1 MKKLFAILAITAIA
15 ISACK
20 KDSEEEVKVN
30 VLVPTV
36 GNVSVTSVTSDSA
49 TFSATVTLQGE
60 TPVTAR
66 GFCWGKTQNP
76 DLTGTFNVSG
86 SGLGAYTTRI
96 GGLKDSTIYYVRS
109 YATNSAGTSYGQEV
123 PFTTLAFQGATSLIV
138 EQKNRGILLDFS
150 ETWCPPCGAYGGP
163 AFDSILFQEG
173 TLLTAMK
180 IYGSS
185 SPSSLNS
192 SVSNSFS
199 SAYGVS
205 GVPDFW
211 FNNTEENVGGGVYS
225 SVSANYNWAVGKA
238 NTFAASSVK
247 AGVAVRKEV
256 VNDSIVISTKVKF
269 FQAQTAGQNFK
280 IAAYVVEDDIIATQQ
295 VSNAPANTAYVHR
308 NLLRACNNTSSYG
321 GVALNSSSAITVNQE
336 FPNTFKIKVN
346 PAWNMAK
353 VKVICVVW
361 NGNSTPHIVVNSNLA
376 Q

>member
-1 MKKLFAILAITAIA
+1 MKKLFAILAITALA

-20 KDSEEEVKVN
+20 KDKEEEVVK

-36 GNVSVTSVTSDSA
+36 SKVTVSSVTSDSA
-49 TFSATVTLQGE
+49 TFDATVTAQGE
-60 TPVTAR
+60 SPVIAR
-66 GFCWGKTQNP
+66 GFCWAKTHNP
-76 DLTGTFNVSG
+76 DLTNSFNVSG
-86 SGLGAYTTRI
+86 NGLGAYSSRI
-96 GGLKDSTIYYVRS
+96 GGLIDTTIYYVRS

-123 PFTTLAFQGATSLIV
+123 PFTTLAFQGAASLIV
-138 EQKNRGILLDFS
+138 EQKNRGILFDFS

-163 AFDSILFQEG
+163 AFDSILFNEG
-173 TLLTAMK
+173 TLLTGMK

-185 SPSSLNS
+185 TPATLNS
-192 SVSNSFS
+192 SVSSSFS
-199 SAYGVS
+199 SAYNVT

-211 FNNTEENVGGGVYS
+211 FNNTEENSGGGVYS
-225 SVSANYNWAVGKA
+225 SISSNYNWALGKA
-238 NTFAASSVK
+238 NTFGAGSVK

-269 FQAQTAGQNFK
+269 YQAQTAGQNFK

-295 VSNAPANTAYVHR
+295 VSGAPANTSYKHR
-308 NLLRACNNTSSYG
+308 NLLRACNNSSNYG
-321 GVALNSSSAITVNQE
+321 GIALNSSAAITANQE

-361 NGNSTPHIVVNSNLA
+361 NGNATPHVVVNSNVA
-376 Q
+376 K